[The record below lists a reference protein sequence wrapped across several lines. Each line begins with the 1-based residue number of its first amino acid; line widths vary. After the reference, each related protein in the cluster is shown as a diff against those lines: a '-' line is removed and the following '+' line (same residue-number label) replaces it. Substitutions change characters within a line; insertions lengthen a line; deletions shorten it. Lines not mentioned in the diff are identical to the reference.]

1 MSTARLRVRSPHA
14 TSIDEGGSMPKTRRA
29 ILKAAGAISALAAL
43 PLPAQTATPSLLPSP
58 TPTPG
63 KKAPGPLAKLARE
76 RYGKFLTEEEMAL
89 MDDDMDSLE
98 KRSARLRGYKLGNG
112 EEPAVD
118 FVVVRR

>member
-1 MSTARLRVRSPHA
+1 
-14 TSIDEGGSMPKTRRA
+14 MPKTRRA
-29 ILKAAGAISALAAL
+29 ILKAAAGLSALAAL
-43 PLPAQTATPSLLPSP
+43 PLPAQTATPAPGPSP

-76 RYGKFLTEEEMAL
+76 RYGKFLTEEELAL
-89 MDDDMDSLE
+89 MDDDMDGLE
-98 KRSARLRGYKLGNG
+98 RRSARLRGYKLGNG